1 MVFIILTRSTKLS
14 ARRANDARLSAA
26 IADMIRELVQE
37 YMRIMGD
44 YLVTDD
50 TQSESAAV
58 DITRVRSWKKRSRY

>member
-14 ARRANDARLSAA
+14 ARRANEARLSAA
-26 IADMIRELVQE
+26 IADMIRELIQD

-44 YLVTDD
+44 YMVTDD

-58 DITRVRSWKKRSRY
+58 DITRVRS